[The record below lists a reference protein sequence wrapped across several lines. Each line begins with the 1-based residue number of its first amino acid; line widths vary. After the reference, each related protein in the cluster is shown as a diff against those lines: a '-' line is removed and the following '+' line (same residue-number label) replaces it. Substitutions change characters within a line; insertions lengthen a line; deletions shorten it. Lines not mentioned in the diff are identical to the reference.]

1 MSTISIDKIIH
12 GEYKISFSLEN
23 KNIHMINIIDFNIIK
38 LLYELNKDLYE
49 KIDLNIIND
58 NEAVLLVINKH
69 LFQDLGL
76 SQKYS
81 YFKIKKTVF
90 ENRNIIFDLEMIT
103 NENIIHLVPKNAER
117 LPIKNAVINCKIIDP
132 HTSDF
137 VFHFKIDT
145 ELIEL
150 PEFIDKFLCN
160 IFIKKFK
167 RVKQFIE
174 NINM

>member
-90 ENRNIIFDLEMIT
+90 ENRNIIFDL
-103 NENIIHLVPKNAER
+103 
-117 LPIKNAVINCKIIDP
+117 
-132 HTSDF
+132 
-137 VFHFKIDT
+137 
-145 ELIEL
+145 
-150 PEFIDKFLCN
+150 
-160 IFIKKFK
+160 
-167 RVKQFIE
+167 
-174 NINM
+174 